1 MAQNLYFRKL
11 YNIPEMINHVDPAKE
26 TQSTFVIFGQL
37 PPKRPIFGFWA
48 IILEPD
54 KVKPK
59 FLHFLNAHRCLD
71 LGQEQSPKVWTVLV
85 IKFIASLG

>member
-1 MAQNLYFRKL
+1 MAQNLHFTKL

-26 TQSTFVIFGQL
+26 TQFPFLMFGKL

-54 KVKPK
+54 QEKPE
-59 FLHFLNAHRCLD
+59 FLYFLNAHRCLD
-71 LGQEQSPKVWTVLV
+71 LGQEQSPKVWSVWV
-85 IKFIASLG
+85 IKY